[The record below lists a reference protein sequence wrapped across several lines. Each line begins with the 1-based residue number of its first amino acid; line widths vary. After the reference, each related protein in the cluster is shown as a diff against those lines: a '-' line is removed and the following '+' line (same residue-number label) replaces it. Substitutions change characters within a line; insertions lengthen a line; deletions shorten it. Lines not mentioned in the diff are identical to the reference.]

1 MNLSLPLTLPDY
13 VREGNHDRQR
23 RSWAN
28 RAQLSREQ
36 LRCARGYYRVD
47 SSVLYFVNS
56 ELMCC

>member
-23 RSWAN
+23 RSREN

-36 LRCARGYYRVD
+36 LPNDVVQGVITASTPPYCI
-47 SSVLYFVNS
+47 L
-56 ELMCC
+56 